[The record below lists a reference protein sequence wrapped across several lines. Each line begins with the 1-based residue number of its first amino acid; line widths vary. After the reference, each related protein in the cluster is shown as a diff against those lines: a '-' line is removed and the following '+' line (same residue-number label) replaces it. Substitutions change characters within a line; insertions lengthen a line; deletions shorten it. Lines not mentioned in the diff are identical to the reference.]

1 MKWNLFFS
9 SFIQFILELNGVTSA
24 EEDLVEAS
32 TLVDSTAI
40 KLMRYFQDDKGV
52 YYYLDN
58 IGRYVYEDII
68 YFPEKVVV

>member
-1 MKWNLFFS
+1 ME
-9 SFIQFILELNGVTSA
+9 FILLILYSVYLELNGVTSA

-32 TLVDSTAI
+32 KLVDSTAI
-40 KLMRYFQDDKGV
+40 KLMCYFQDDNGV

-68 YFPEKVVV
+68 